1 MRRDPR
7 KYLYDVSVAAD
18 RVERFLEDKSFPDYE
33 ADELLRA
40 GVERQFEIMG
50 EALSQLSRIAPEIV
64 ARIPEYRRIIAFRNI
79 LIHACA
85 DVDDA
90 IVWGIASGKLPE
102 LRGAVAHLLD
112 DSGEAD

>member
-18 RVERFLEDKSFPDYE
+18 RVERFLEGKSFPEYE

-64 ARIPEYRRIIAFRNI
+64 ARIPEYRSMIPQSR
-79 LIHACA
+79 
-85 DVDDA
+85 
-90 IVWGIASGKLPE
+90 WSGGPGSGALTPRPRCPG
-102 LRGAVAHLLD
+102 RG
-112 DSGEAD
+112 